1 MATRTLIEGG
11 FQSGI
16 PLYREVRN
24 QIVQAISAGE
34 WRAGDALPT
43 EKQLCLRFGV
53 SMGTL
58 RKAVDDLT
66 LSGVLVRQ
74 QGRGTFVARHS
85 EDRYLFSFF
94 HLMPRSGAKEYPDV
108 EYLSYATCVADEF
121 AASQLGVRVGSPLI
135 HITNRLRLAG
145 KISSIDDI
153 FLPGSLFGNLTREMI
168 KQRQTT
174 LYQLYQDK
182 LDVTV
187 IRTSE
192 TLRVTKAS
200 ARHAK
205 LLGLATSS
213 PVLLIS
219 RVAYSFKNQ
228 PVELRL
234 SYANTEHCEYTP
246 GQFMTDRF

>member
-1 MATRTLIEGG
+1 MTTRTLIEGG

-153 FLPGSLFGNLTREMI
+153 FLPGSLFGNLTR
-168 KQRQTT
+168 
-174 LYQLYQDK
+174 
-182 LDVTV
+182 
-187 IRTSE
+187 
-192 TLRVTKAS
+192 
-200 ARHAK
+200 
-205 LLGLATSS
+205 
-213 PVLLIS
+213 
-219 RVAYSFKNQ
+219 
-228 PVELRL
+228 
-234 SYANTEHCEYTP
+234 
-246 GQFMTDRF
+246 

>member
-108 EYLSYATCVADEF
+108 EYLSYATC
-121 AASQLGVRVGSPLI
+121 
-135 HITNRLRLAG
+135 
-145 KISSIDDI
+145 
-153 FLPGSLFGNLTREMI
+153 
-168 KQRQTT
+168 
-174 LYQLYQDK
+174 
-182 LDVTV
+182 
-187 IRTSE
+187 
-192 TLRVTKAS
+192 
-200 ARHAK
+200 
-205 LLGLATSS
+205 
-213 PVLLIS
+213 
-219 RVAYSFKNQ
+219 
-228 PVELRL
+228 
-234 SYANTEHCEYTP
+234 
-246 GQFMTDRF
+246 DR